1 MLYVM
6 PQDRFFNKG
15 EEVKFTYPRDKSQ
28 LNHLLMLRNF
38 GFVVENNK
46 YASMSIGLSSDN
58 IAVDDNQK
66 LICQTYI
73 KCWDDTLKEAGVVK
87 TYGYKINMHQINE
100 NLLNLIRVR
109 LIDEAMPYIIAEDT
123 VGAMK
128 SLFEDPVR
136 EFNVSRIY
144 YKFMSSSS
152 SEESVE
158 HMKQHLIEIAK
169 YQEEVEKDYNKLF
182 EESETPTPAYQIDRQ
197 SSTILDMRRR
207 SVVFNFAINNAQV
220 SQKQTLFSLERGIH
234 FQYLDTLKLI
244 GNPAEFDDADLIF
257 DTLGGDLSHMDD
269 YPTQEEI
276 ATSDEQ
282 P

>member
-87 TYGYKINMHQINE
+87 TYGYKINMH
-100 NLLNLIRVR
+100 
-109 LIDEAMPYIIAEDT
+109 
-123 VGAMK
+123 
-128 SLFEDPVR
+128 
-136 EFNVSRIY
+136 
-144 YKFMSSSS
+144 
-152 SEESVE
+152 
-158 HMKQHLIEIAK
+158 
-169 YQEEVEKDYNKLF
+169 
-182 EESETPTPAYQIDRQ
+182 
-197 SSTILDMRRR
+197 
-207 SVVFNFAINNAQV
+207 
-220 SQKQTLFSLERGIH
+220 
-234 FQYLDTLKLI
+234 
-244 GNPAEFDDADLIF
+244 
-257 DTLGGDLSHMDD
+257 
-269 YPTQEEI
+269 
-276 ATSDEQ
+276 
-282 P
+282 